1 VKEEEV
7 KGLDNEDLGSTK
19 QEKAASSERKEDV
32 K

>member
-7 KGLDNEDLGSTK
+7 KGLNNKDLDSTK
-19 QEKAASSERKEDV
+19 QEKAAFSEIKEDV